1 MGLIKQAFGI
11 AKQAVS
17 DATNNIGTNAFSSIG
32 SITKDQY
39 LEFFVC
45 DTMQDGVLA
54 SRGRKIDKK
63 GMNKGNDNIISNG
76 SLIIVNAGQCA
87 ITVDNG
93 QITNLAAEP
102 GEYRF
107 ESATESSIFYGN
119 LGENLLNS
127 FKELGRRISFGGEI
141 PREQRVYYINTLEVR
156 QNLWGTASTI
166 PFFIHDQV
174 TGFQGDINLMARGEF
189 TFKIADPIRFYNSVA
204 SAFSGATYTKKD
216 LQSIMKS
223 DFMTA
228 LQPAIGSLSDYGV
241 GIRYSAITTKTDILV
256 EKVNE
261 KLEKK
266 WTELRGIKV
275 VDITFDSIKATE
287 EDEKRIKQFQD
298 TAVYT
303 NVNMAAARMTTATA
317 NAMEAAA
324 ANEQAGPMMAFAGMN
339 MAQMTG
345 GANTSNL
352 FAMAQ
357 QQNAAQAAAQPQ
369 PQAQAPAGAAAGSW
383 TCKCG
388 TTNTGKFCVNCGEK
402 KPEAAAE
409 GWTCSCGT
417 VNKGNFCQNCGSKR
431 PAGAP
436 LYKCDKCGWEPEDP
450 TNPPKF
456 CPECGD
462 VFDDNDVTN
471 K

>member
-1 MGLIKQAFGI
+1 M
-11 AKQAVS
+11 
-17 DATNNIGTNAFSSIG
+17 
-32 SITKDQY
+32 
-39 LEFFVC
+39 
-45 DTMQDGVLA
+45 
-54 SRGRKIDKK
+54 
-63 GMNKGNDNIISNG
+63 
-76 SLIIVNAGQCA
+76 
-87 ITVDNG
+87 
-93 QITNLAAEP
+93 
-102 GEYRF
+102 
-107 ESATESSIFYGN
+107 
-119 LGENLLNS
+119 GENLLHS
-127 FKELGRRISFGGEI
+127 FQELGRRISFGGET

-156 QNLWGTASTI
+156 ENLWGTASTI

-174 TGFQGDINLMARGEF
+174 TGFQGDINLMARGEYS
-189 TFKIADPIRFYNSVA
+189 FKISDPIRFYTSIA
-204 SAFSGATYTKKD
+204 SAFAGATYTKKD

-223 DFMTA
+223 DFMQA

-256 EKVNE
+256 ELINQ

-266 WTELRGIKV
+266 WGELRGMQV

-345 GANTSNL
+345 GGNTANL

-357 QQNAAQAAAQPQ
+357 QQNAAQAQQQAA
-369 PQAQAPAGAAAGSW
+369 APAAAAPAADSW

-388 TTNTGKFCVNCGEK
+388 TVNTSKFCSNCGEK
-402 KPEAAAE
+402 KPLTDAD
-409 GWTCSCGT
+409 GWTCECGT
-417 VNKGNFCQNCGSKR
+417 VNKGNFCQNCGNKR

-462 VFDDNDVTN
+462 IFDDGDIV

>member
-1 MGLIKQAFGI
+1 MGLIKEAFGI
-11 AKQAVS
+11 AKQAVG
-17 DATNNIGTNAFSSIG
+17 DATRNIGTNAFSSIAG
-32 SITKDQY
+32 VAKDQY
-39 LEFFVC
+39 LEYFIC
-45 DTMQDGVLA
+45 DTMEDGVLA
-54 SRGRKIDKK
+54 ARGVKRDKK
-63 GMNKGNDNIISNG
+63 GLNKGQDNIISNG

-87 ITVDNG
+87 VTVDNG
-93 QITNLAAEP
+93 KVTNLAAEP

-107 ESATESSIFYGN
+107 ESDTESSIFYGN
-119 LGENLLNS
+119 LGENLLHS
-127 FKELGRRISFGGEI
+127 FQELGRRISFGGET
-141 PREQRVYYINTLEVR
+141 PREQRVYYINTLEIR

-174 TGFQGDINLMARGEF
+174 TGFQGDINLMARGEY
-189 TFKIADPIRFYNSVA
+189 TFKIADPIRFYNSIA
-204 SAFSGATYTKKD
+204 SAFAGATFTKKD

-256 EKVNE
+256 ELINQ
-261 KLEKK
+261 KLAKK
-266 WTELRGIKV
+266 WGELRGIQV

-345 GANTSNL
+345 GNNTSNL

-369 PQAQAPAGAAAGSW
+369 TPAPAAAPAPAADSW

-388 TTNTGKFCVNCGEK
+388 TVNTGKFCQNCGEA
-402 KPEAAAE
+402 KPAPVE

>member
-11 AKQAVS
+11 AKTAIS

-32 SITKDQY
+32 GITKDQY

-54 SRGRKIDKK
+54 RRGRKIDKK
-63 GMNKGNDNIISNG
+63 GLNKGNDNIISNG

-93 QITNLAAEP
+93 QVTNIAAEP

-119 LGENLLNS
+119 FGENLVHS
-127 FKELGRRISFGGEI
+127 FQELGRRISFGGEI
-141 PREQRVYYINTLEVR
+141 PREQRVYFINTLEVR

-189 TFKIADPIRFYNSVA
+189 TFRISDPIRFYTSIA
-204 SAFSGATYTKKD
+204 SAFSGETFTKKD
-216 LQSIMKS
+216 LSSIMKS
-223 DFMTA
+223 DFMQA

-256 EKVNE
+256 ELINK

-266 WTELRGIKV
+266 WGELRGIQV
-275 VDITFDSIKATE
+275 VDITFESIKATE

-298 TAVYT
+298 QAVYT

-345 GANTSNL
+345 GNNASNL

-357 QQNAAQAAAQPQ
+357 QQNAAQAA
-369 PQAQAPAGAAAGSW
+369 QAQAAPAAPAANSW
-383 TCKCG
+383 TCSCG
-388 TTNTGKFCVNCGEK
+388 TVNTANFCQNCGNK
-402 KPEAAAE
+402 KPEPAAAE

-417 VNKGNFCQNCGSKR
+417 VNKGNFCQNCGNKR

-456 CPECGD
+456 CPNCGD
-462 VFDDNDVTN
+462 IFDDNDVTN

>member
-1 MGLIKQAFGI
+1 MGLIKEALGI
-11 AKQAVS
+11 AKQAVG
-17 DATNNIGTNAFSSIG
+17 DATRNIGTNAFSSIG
-32 SITKDQY
+32 GIAKDQY
-39 LEFFVC
+39 LEYFIC
-45 DTMQDGVLA
+45 DTMQNGVLA
-54 SRGRKIDKK
+54 ARGIKRDKK
-63 GMNKGNDNIISNG
+63 GMNKGQDNIISNG
-76 SLIIVNAGQCA
+76 SLIVVNAGQCA
-87 ITVDNG
+87 VLVDNG
-93 QITNLAAEP
+93 KITDLAAEP

-107 ESATESSIFYGN
+107 ESKEESSIFYGN

-127 FKELGRRISFGGEI
+127 FQELGRRISFGGET

-156 QNLWGTASTI
+156 ENLWGTASTI

-174 TGFQGDINLMARGEF
+174 TGFQGDINLQARGEY
-189 TFKIADPIRFYNSVA
+189 TFRISDPIRFYNSIA
-204 SAFSGATYTKKD
+204 SAFTGATYTKKD

-256 EKVNE
+256 ELVNQ
-261 KLEKK
+261 KLSKK
-266 WTELRGIKV
+266 WGELRGIQV

-345 GANTSNL
+345 GNNTANL

-357 QQNAAQAAAQPQ
+357 QQNAANAAAQP
-369 PQAQAPAGAAAGSW
+369 APAPAPAAAPADSW

-388 TTNTGKFCVNCGEK
+388 TVNTGKFC
-402 KPEAAAE
+402 
-409 GWTCSCGT
+409 
-417 VNKGNFCQNCGSKR
+417 QNCGTKR

-436 LYKCDKCGWEPEDP
+436 LYKCDKCGWEPADP

-462 VFDDNDVTN
+462 IFDDSDITN

>member
-1 MGLIKQAFGI
+1 M
-11 AKQAVS
+11 
-17 DATNNIGTNAFSSIG
+17 
-32 SITKDQY
+32 
-39 LEFFVC
+39 
-45 DTMQDGVLA
+45 
-54 SRGRKIDKK
+54 
-63 GMNKGNDNIISNG
+63 
-76 SLIIVNAGQCA
+76 
-87 ITVDNG
+87 
-93 QITNLAAEP
+93 
-102 GEYRF
+102 
-107 ESATESSIFYGN
+107 
-119 LGENLLNS
+119 GENLLHS
-127 FKELGRRISFGGEI
+127 FQELGRRISFGGET

-156 QNLWGTASTI
+156 ENLWGTASTI

-174 TGFQGDINLMARGEF
+174 TGFQGDINLMARGEYS
-189 TFKIADPIRFYNSVA
+189 FKISDPIRFYTSIA
-204 SAFSGATYTKKD
+204 SAFAGATYTKKD

-223 DFMTA
+223 DFMQA

-256 EKVNE
+256 ELINQ

-266 WTELRGIKV
+266 WGELRGMQV

-345 GANTSNL
+345 GGNTANL

-357 QQNAAQAAAQPQ
+357 QQAAAP
-369 PQAQAPAGAAAGSW
+369 AAAAPAADSW

-388 TTNTGKFCVNCGEK
+388 TVNTSKFCSNCGEK
-402 KPEAAAE
+402 KPLTDAD
-409 GWTCSCGT
+409 GWTCECGT
-417 VNKGNFCQNCGSKR
+417 VNKGNFCQNCGNKR

-462 VFDDNDVTN
+462 IFDDGDIV